1 MIGLLRGLRRM
12 ISRLQPKGLKTTVWC
27 DYEDNTS
34 YDAEETNAKRAFV
47 ADFIRVVHP
56 TMLWD
61 LGCNTGAYSELAL
74 VNGARRVVGFDF
86 DLGALEAAVS
96 RADEKDLDLLP
107 LLLDA
112 TNPSPRQGWRQRERA
127 GLKER
132 ANAQAILALAFLH
145 HLVIGKNIPLGE
157 AVDWL
162 VQVAPA
168 GVIEFVPKTDPMVRR
183 MLAQREDIFNDYDI
197 ETFRQMLSSISR
209 VQKEM
214 TLSETGR
221 TLFIYER

>member
-1 MIGLLRGLRRM
+1 MVLWLPKEAQVSDEQLR
-12 ISRLQPKGLKTTVWC
+12 
-27 DYEDNTS
+27 
-34 YDAEETNAKRAFV
+34 DAERAWRANPLDPQKRNAYLAQRL
-47 ADFIRVVHP
+47 RSG
-56 TMLWD
+56 
-61 LGCNTGAYSELAL
+61 LG
-74 VNGARRVVGFDF
+74 VG
-86 DLGALEAAVS
+86 
-96 RADEKDLDLLP
+96 LDLLEGP
-107 LLLDA
+107 R
-112 TNPSPRQGWRQRERA
+112 PSVQFTAPRDCKVYWRGQGWRQRERA

-132 ANAQAILALAFLH
+132 ANARAILALAFLH